1 MFKLF
6 KVIHKLNR
14 SFVKVLRIAS
24 YLSESGRRVSY
35 KDRVRAS
42 FPIIEN
48 TTMYGVTHSEIV
60 LACFVS
66 KLRDMDN
73 FSMAE
78 WVKYKDVYGDVEL
91 ETIKRLSVILRIA
104 EALDITGFGVVQ
116 DVDCDILGDSFILK
130 LVTEGNST
138 LEIKHAKQCITDFKK
153 AYGKGLEFM

>member
-1 MFKLF
+1 
-6 KVIHKLNR
+6 
-14 SFVKVLRIAS
+14 
-24 YLSESGRRVSY
+24 
-35 KDRVRAS
+35 
-42 FPIIEN
+42 
-48 TTMYGVTHSEIV
+48 
-60 LACFVS
+60 
-66 KLRDMDN
+66 
-73 FSMAE
+73 MAE